1 MFGRTTVTPG
11 MIKLDVPLSRYATS
25 ARQPSAD
32 DRLPIG
38 YAALAVFGLSAL
50 SWALVI
56 GPFLVLFQ

>member
-1 MFGRTTVTPG
+1 MFGRTTVTAG
-11 MIKLDVPLSRYATS
+11 MIKSDVPLSRYARS
-25 ARQPSAD
+25 AWQPSED

-56 GPFLVLFQ
+56 GPFLALLQ